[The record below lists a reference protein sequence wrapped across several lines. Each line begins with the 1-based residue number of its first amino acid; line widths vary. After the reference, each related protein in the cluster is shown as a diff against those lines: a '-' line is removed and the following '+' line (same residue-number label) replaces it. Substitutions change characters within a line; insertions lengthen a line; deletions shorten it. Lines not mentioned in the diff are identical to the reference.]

1 VSGWTIL
8 VILIGVASLLML
20 GGLFV
25 IGGINL
31 SETNDIEN
39 KVNKIKKATVMANPD
54 AADAIENAIQDMVDE
69 LGNRMEALDQRSSL
83 NAVASQLQLLGAQ
96 IRQLSAQQQAVNEAV
111 LTAAAGSKTPATK
124 TADDARKLVRNTVD
138 AYNAAVRAGTQQRPS
153 DADLRRLNK
162 LIQAAVDDGEL
173 PDPDPETGSDITAYQ
188 QAVHASGQAK
198 RAAPSAPITVPAD
211 YDVDYDND
219 GVPDFAVV
227 HLTPESVLPPL
238 PYTPWDIPAGTQI
251 VFAALPDGD
260 SYTMSRN
267 SGVPMLSTAGHAQIL
282 DFTDFDDGFAIRAL
296 GHSFSFNQTAW
307 NSVFVNTDGALTFGA
322 SSADS
327 SNRGLSRFFKMPPVI
342 SAMFMDLDLTCNP
355 AGGVWF
361 KTDAV
366 SSVFT
371 WLNAVHF
378 DREAQFGCPQTLSS
392 NFQMILYATGSI
404 EFRYGVI
411 DSAAIAVAGR
421 SNSVGFSGIGQG
433 KYYMAPV
440 NYVNFSSFASPQTV
454 TIGSAV
460 EAWNFATTRE
470 NILRTLALD
479 KFYLSHPKNYDTV
492 MSIYH
497 GWGARIAQS
506 VEGAVTFYSALQAQ
520 TTTGLGRQVTT
531 STEFGTELEQFVNLR
546 GLEFLGGLTVQQML
560 EPAIVPILSVG
571 GWYGVKVGINA
582 SSGITP
588 VSAPTFPLSMS
599 LVDKGLNTG
608 YSYETARS
616 FSGPFQQASFVFPF
630 SVFNTITHELTH
642 RWNAFNGYRYPN
654 ASQWGPNFN
663 KLMATD
669 LGHPNPFIDL
679 RVDTDPAT
687 SPWSDSDA
695 NYAPKR
701 PRGDPMPY
709 STGHMT
715 QLIPNPAGGSS
726 FVDAMDPT
734 IVYPDTPQFNM
745 TIAYE
750 LCRLVGKDLW
760 VHTPQSLQGSL
771 SVKSL
776 AFAGIISYRDVL
788 NKTMFYVENPVSPYA
803 AFGYTT
809 DLSTLAPSVH
819 TTANCMLA
827 CGTKRTFT
835 MADIVNLTD
844 VRRSAQVQAAI
855 GPISAANA
863 ARAFGPREPL
873 IGDEGD
879 TIDPAVDAAYPQL
892 RARYNLD
899 ACPIVNDPLCN
910 SPALT
915 PGKRDAIC
923 VDIKA
928 TAPVVWVRPG
938 QTLPNNAINDF
949 ALVVELLRQYVPEYL
964 LSSYGARGKVGDTC
978 YLPKYV
984 FSVTQLVH

>member
-20 GGLFV
+20 GGLFI

-31 SETNDIEN
+31 SETNEIEN

-54 AADAIENAIQDMVDE
+54 AADAIENAIQDMADE
-69 LGNRMEALDQRSSL
+69 LGSRLEALDQRSSL
-83 NAVASQLQLLGAQ
+83 SAVASQLQLLGAQ
-96 IRQLSAQQQAVNEAV
+96 IRQLSAQQQQVNEAV
-111 LTAAAGSKTPATK
+111 LTAAGSKPPAAM
-124 TADDARKLVRNTVD
+124 TADDARKLVRDTVA
-138 AYNAAVRAGTQQRPS
+138 AYNAAVRAGTEQRPS

-173 PDPDPETGSDITAYQ
+173 PNPDPELGSDINAYQ
-188 QAVHASGQAK
+188 QAVHASSQAK

-227 HLTPESVLPPL
+227 HLAPEMVVPPL

-327 SNRGLSRFFKMPPVI
+327 SGRGLGRFFAMPPVI

-355 AGGVWF
+355 ASAVYF

-378 DREAQFGCPQTLSS
+378 DRRAQSSCPQTLSS
-392 NFQMILYATGSI
+392 NFQMIIYATGSI

-411 DSAAIAVAGR
+411 DSAAIAVRGR

-433 KYYMAPV
+433 KYYMVPI
-440 NYVNFSSFASPQTV
+440 NYVNFSSFASPQTI

-460 EAWNFATTRE
+460 EAWNYESDRD
-470 NILRTLALD
+470 NIVSKLALD

-492 MSIYH
+492 LTMYH
-497 GWGARIAQS
+497 GWGARITTQVDGSTAYFS
-506 VEGAVTFYSALQAQ
+506 VIQAQ
-520 TTTGLGRQVTT
+520 ITTGLGRGVVA
-531 STEFGTELEQFVNLR
+531 STEFGTELEQFVNMKA
-546 GLEFLGGLTVQQML
+546 LEYVAGLTSRQIV
-560 EPAIVPILSVG
+560 EPDIVPISSAG
-571 GWYGVKVGINA
+571 GWYVTKGLTNA
-582 SSGITP
+582 TLRITA
-588 VSAPTFPLSMS
+588 VYAPTFPYSMS
-599 LVDKGLNTG
+599 LVDKGLGSG
-608 YSYETARS
+608 YSYETARFS
-616 FSGPFQQASFVFPF
+616 SGPYSQLSFPTPGSAFQIV
-630 SVFNTITHELTH
+630 THELSH

-654 ASQWGPNFN
+654 ASQWGDNFN

-669 LGHPNPFIDL
+669 VAHPNPFIDL

-687 SPWSDSDA
+687 SPWSDKDA
-695 NYAPKR
+695 TYVDKR

-734 IVYPDTPQFNM
+734 IVYPDTPQYNM

-760 VHTPQSLQGSL
+760 VHTPQSTFGSL
-771 SVKSL
+771 SIKSL
-776 AFAGIISYRDVL
+776 AFAGIVSYRDVL

-809 DLSTLAPSVH
+809 DLSTIATNAQ

-835 MADIVNLTD
+835 MADIVNVTD

-855 GPISAANA
+855 GVISANGA
-863 ARAFGPREPL
+863 ARAYGPREPL

-879 TIDPAVDAAYPQL
+879 SIDPAVDAAYPQL

-899 ACPIVNDPLCN
+899 ACPIVNNPLCN

-928 TAPVVWVRPG
+928 TAPVIWVRPG

-949 ALVVELLRQYVPEYL
+949 ALWVETLRQNYAEFS
-964 LSSYGARGKVGDTC
+964 LSNYGARGKVGDAC